1 MRAYQPKSTMDELKR
16 LRYLR
21 SLEVYL
27 LLDKDSDCFMTS
39 SEGKMFL
46 IEKAALESATCLF
59 SALLETTAIESAK
72 VRYMGYLHK
81 GWDFTVTQQNGRN
94 SDFEVEKR
102 FVMDGVPFAAAPI
115 GTGFNSLN

>member
-39 SEGKMFL
+39 SKGKMFL

-81 GWDFTVTQQNGRN
+81 G
-94 SDFEVEKR
+94 
-102 FVMDGVPFAAAPI
+102 
-115 GTGFNSLN
+115 